1 MSTDIKVSAST
12 GDTGCSIQ
20 DAQCRKLTEVC
31 MKQAARLEQMHDDL
45 DKAKQSEQAARKELE
60 RSRQTLEQER
70 AEFGDK
76 VEQMAAFQAALQRE
90 NDLLLEEL
98 ISVLGRTKALRA
110 EMVWLQRFLPA
121 ADRTLTSHIGS
132 GSTSKPLQNGAWQ
145 GCGPATGL
153 SSPSTPQVI
162 PPAALAGVWRQTSF
176 SGDPSVPVRR
186 ASEVNERNPPEAAAF
201 SACRPA
207 LAHQQRSP
215 VFV

>member
-1 MSTDIKVSAST
+1 MSTDIKASAST

-121 ADRTLTSHIGS
+121 ADRS
-132 GSTSKPLQNGAWQ
+132 GSISKPLQKGMRAGYGSFFTFDPA
-145 GCGPATGL
+145 GCCCWCNSNASL
-153 SSPSTPQVI
+153 
-162 PPAALAGVWRQTSF
+162 LQTSF

-186 ASEVNERNPPEAAAF
+186 ASEVNERGPPEAAAF

-207 LAHQQRSP
+207 PAHQRSP